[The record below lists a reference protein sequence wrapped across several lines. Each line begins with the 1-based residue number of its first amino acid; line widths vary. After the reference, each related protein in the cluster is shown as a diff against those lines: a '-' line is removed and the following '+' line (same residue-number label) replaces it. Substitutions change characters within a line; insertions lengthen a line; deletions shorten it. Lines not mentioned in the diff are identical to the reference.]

1 MSTITT
7 APSMTSEELLAL
19 PDDGVDRELIRG
31 QLRER
36 EMIRRNPRHSRAT
49 IRLARFLDLWL
60 DEQQLGKGEVLGGDA
75 AFRLI
80 KDPETTVGI
89 DLAYVSE
96 ELSSRTPDAAFL
108 IDGPPVLAVEILSPS
123 DKHEDVVEKLQLY
136 LESGV
141 AVVWIVDPDL
151 RHVTVYRPGQ
161 DEVHFAASK
170 ELVGDP
176 ELPGFRVKVADLL
189 SR

>member
-1 MSTITT
+1 MSTIST

-19 PDDGVDRELIRG
+19 PDDGIEREIIRG
-31 QLRER
+31 QMRER
-36 EMIRRNPRHSRAT
+36 EMTTRNRRHSLAT
-49 IRLARFLDLWL
+49 IRLGRFLDVWL
-60 DEQQLGKGEVLGGDA
+60 DSQPPASGKVLGGDA
-75 AFRLI
+75 AFRLS
-80 KDPETTVGI
+80 KNPETLVGI
-89 DLAYVSE
+89 DLAFVSQE
-96 ELSSRTPDAAFL
+96 VSSRTPDSAFL

-151 RHVTVYRPGQ
+151 RHVTVYRPGK
-161 DEVHFAASK
+161 DEVHFAASQ

-176 ELPGFRVKVADLL
+176 ELPGFRVKVADLIA
-189 SR
+189 R

>member
-7 APSMTSEELLAL
+7 APSVTSDELLAL

-31 QLRER
+31 HLRER
-36 EMIRRNPRHSRAT
+36 EMTTRNPRHSRAT

-60 DEQQLGKGEVLGGDA
+60 DSQPPASGEILGGDA
-75 AFRLI
+75 AFRLN
-80 KDPETTVGI
+80 KNPETLVGV
-89 DLAYVSE
+89 DLAFVSQE
-96 ELSSRTPDAAFL
+96 VSSRTPKLASL

-123 DKHEDVVEKLQLY
+123 DRHEDVVEKLQLY

-151 RHVTVYRPGQ
+151 RNVTVYRPGQ
-161 DEVHFAASK
+161 DEVLFAASK

-176 ELPGFRVKVADLL
+176 ELPGFCVKVAELF